1 MSVVIS
7 SSEDPNVHTPNNKVF
22 AVLETVGSNQ
32 QTVC

>member
-7 SSEDPNVHTPNNKVF
+7 GSEDPNVHTSNNKVF
-22 AVLETVGSNQ
+22 AVLEMVDSNH